1 MSAAIPLSPADFDFL
16 RQMVRRDAGIVLEPG
31 KEYLVETR
39 LAPVARAAGLTGGLG
54 EIVQVL
60 RNRPNDRLRELVK
73 EAMTTNETSFYRD
86 IHPFESLK
94 TTIIPDLIQRRG
106 RERSLSIWC
115 AASSSGQEPFSFM
128 MMLKANFPE
137 LENWRMTFDA
147 TDLSKEMVERC
158 QAGRYSQL
166 EVNRGLPAQLLVK
179 YFTRDGA
186 DWVIKPEIRNAIRF
200 QTMNLIEAWPT
211 FPPLDI
217 VFIRNVLIYF
227 DTETKRQI
235 LGKIKKMLR
244 PDGYLMLGAS
254 ETTINLDEGF
264 ERLQMGK
271 SAVYKLRGTAPVPA
285 SRNQPATVGATAAP
299 APSAT
304 VAAVARPQVPAQ
316 RPTTPATPAPS
327 ARPTGGAT
335 PAPVRPAFPAR
346 PAPGGTTPAPA
357 PARPAFPARPAAP
370 APPAPQRPNRPN

>member
-1 MSAAIPLSPADFDFL
+1 MSAATPLTQADFDFL

-39 LAPVARAAGLTGGLG
+39 LAPVARDAGLTGGLS
-54 EIVQVL
+54 ELVRVL
-60 RNRPNDRLRELVK
+60 RNRPNDPLRELVK
-73 EAMTTNETSFYRD
+73 DAMTTNETSFYRD

-94 TTIIPDLIQRRG
+94 TTIIPDLIQRRA
-106 RERSLSIWC
+106 REQSLSIWC
-115 AASSSGQEPFSFM
+115 AASSSGQEPFSFI

-158 QAGRYSQL
+158 QSGRYSQL

-186 DWVIKPEIRNAIRF
+186 DWVIKPEVRNAVRF
-200 QTMNLIEAWPT
+200 QTMNLIEAWPS

-235 LGKIKKMLR
+235 LAKIKKLLR

-264 ERLQMGK
+264 ERVQLGK
-271 SAVYKLRGTAPVPA
+271 SAVYKLRGAAPVSG
-285 SRNQPATVGATAAP
+285 SRNQPVTVGATATP

-304 VAAVARPQVPAQ
+304 VAAMARPQLP
-316 RPTTPATPAPS
+316 TPAAPAPSTRPAPPPTPAP
-327 ARPTGGAT
+327 A
-335 PAPVRPAFPAR
+335 RPAFPAR
-346 PAPGGTTPAPA
+346 PQTGTTPAPA
-357 PARPAFPARPAAP
+357 PPRPAFPARPAAP
-370 APPAPQRPNRPN
+370 APPAPQRPNRPT